1 MQGLAALLFPAM
13 LMLFALGMEKVQT
26 RIEQTTPTLTGDQV
40 EEILA
45 EAQSQTF
52 ADDAVS
58 PTLDELR
65 SRRAG

>member
-26 RIEQTTPTLTGDQV
+26 RIERSTETVSGDQV
-40 EEILA
+40 EEILQA
-45 EAQSQTF
+45 AQSQ
-52 ADDAVS
+52 ASPLDDVS